1 MILKDPKHVSK
12 VPDDYYVVLVY
23 QNDNTVHVVIGV
35 TYRSRVYYMDKE
47 TGDVR
52 SIKIPPHGA
61 VLAIGQNDSA
71 YNKSHYI
78 YLSKKAR
85 ELRWTSRAK
94 QLLLGRRLST
104 G

>member
-47 TGDVR
+47 TGEVKG
-52 SIKIPPHGA
+52 IKIPSHGA
-61 VLAIGQNDSA
+61 VLAISQNDSV

-85 ELRWTSRAK
+85 EFKWASRMK
-94 QLLLGRRLST
+94 QLLLGRRL
-104 G
+104 